1 MWRNTPRGPDS
12 HWDKCGF
19 LEPLTLEDKA
29 RCPARGE
36 GFQSHILNTFIHL
49 HLVLGVGPR
58 PCAAQAPNLSLSAPG
73 TGELYASHR
82 TPHQG
87 QGKGGALGSLWEGR
101 WEQKPPQAL
110 SSPPGYGHLYP
121 VTKPGKYLCM
131 LYALF
136 GIPLMFLVL
145 TDIGDILA
153 TIFSESYNQLRKL
166 PLLPGAPSEG
176 CSGLRCR
183 RKPQAKPRE
192 AAQTIPQII
201 ISAEEPQGPK
211 PGKRPSVPG
220 RAWERLERLLSPQ
233 EKQKEQLVP
242 RAGAG
247 AAVCLHP
254 QQPGP
259 GGRPVERL
267 DVPLPAIALVV
278 LAYISCAAA
287 LIPIWETKLNFE
299 SAFYFCFITLTTI
312 GFGDTRLEHPAFFL
326 FFSLYLLIGMELVC
340 IAFKLLQA
348 RLLRGCADLMLFLAQ
363 GKLCRL
369 VGECRPGLPRQTG
382 AASHLGGSEQ

>member
-1 MWRNTPRGPDS
+1 M
-12 HWDKCGF
+12 
-19 LEPLTLEDKA
+19 E
-29 RCPARGE
+29 ARG
-36 GFQSHILNTFIHL
+36 
-49 HLVLGVGPR
+49 
-58 PCAAQAPNLSLSAPG
+58 
-73 TGELYASHR
+73 
-82 TPHQG
+82 
-87 QGKGGALGSLWEGR
+87 
-101 WEQKPPQAL
+101 PPQARGCCPEAMGKLFPGLCFFCCLVTYALVGAVLFSAIEGSRVLRPEDDVVFKDFLHKLCGILECNGTVVEGKKQDLRKHLQSMNPEWLHLPEDWTFL
-110 SSPPGYGHLYP
+110 SALFFCCTVFSTVGYGHLYP

-153 TIFSESYNQLRKL
+153 TIFSESYNQFRKL

-176 CSGLRCR
+176 CPGLRCR
-183 RKPQAKPRE
+183 RKPQAEPPE
-192 AAQTIPQII
+192 AARTIPQIV
-201 ISAEEPQGPK
+201 ISTEEPQGPK

-220 RAWERLERLLSPQ
+220 RASELLERLLSPQ
-233 EKQKEQLVP
+233 EKQSLQ
-242 RAGAG
+242 A
-247 AAVCLHP
+247 
-254 QQPGP
+254 PGP
-259 GGRPVERL
+259 GAMERSNSCPELALGRLSASILSNLDQVGRPVERL
-267 DVPLPAIALVV
+267 DVPLAAIALVV

-326 FFSLYLLIGMELVC
+326 FFSLYLIIGMELVC

-369 VGECRPGLPRQTG
+369 VRE
-382 AASHLGGSEQ
+382 

>member
-1 MWRNTPRGPDS
+1 MATCAGPAVGGTAVLFPDAAES
-12 HWDKCGF
+12 VFLPVAAVDIPTRWPLQARDTSSLRRCRRQCG
-19 LEPLTLEDKA
+19 PSCPDGKTQGVAGRTLQHS
-29 RCPARGE
+29 G
-36 GFQSHILNTFIHL
+36 GI
-49 HLVLGVGPR
+49 
-58 PCAAQAPNLSLSAPG
+58 SL
-73 TGELYASHR
+73 
-82 TPHQG
+82 
-87 QGKGGALGSLWEGR
+87 
-101 WEQKPPQAL
+101 
-110 SSPPGYGHLYP
+110 PGYGHLYP

-153 TIFSESYNQLRKL
+153 TIFSESYNQFRKL

-176 CSGLRCR
+176 CPGLRCR
-183 RKPQAKPRE
+183 RKPQAEPPE
-192 AAQTIPQII
+192 AARTIPQIV
-201 ISAEEPQGPK
+201 ISTEEPQGPK

-220 RAWERLERLLSPQ
+220 RASELLERLLSPQ
-233 EKQKEQLVP
+233 EKQSLQ
-242 RAGAG
+242 A
-247 AAVCLHP
+247 
-254 QQPGP
+254 PGP
-259 GGRPVERL
+259 GAMERSNSCPELAPGRLSASILSNLDQVGRPVERL
-267 DVPLPAIALVV
+267 DVPLAAIALVV

-326 FFSLYLLIGMELVC
+326 FFSLYLIIGMELVC

-369 VGECRPGLPRQTG
+369 VRE
-382 AASHLGGSEQ
+382 